1 MTANTENQANL
12 PAAKATGVASFIVGV
27 ACAILVLALIATAVV
42 LIATASVLGLIL
54 NIGIVVV
61 FAALVL
67 VGLWLFA
74 Q

>member
-12 PAAKATGVASFIVGV
+12 PAAKAKGVASFMVGV
-27 ACAILVLALIATAVV
+27 ACAILVLALITTAVV